1 MDMIINKDEKF
12 YYEIIRV
19 ITRLTEE
26 LPLKFQ
32 EYVEKR
38 RERENE

>member
-19 ITRLTEE
+19 ITRLTEK
-26 LPLKFQ
+26 LPIKFQ